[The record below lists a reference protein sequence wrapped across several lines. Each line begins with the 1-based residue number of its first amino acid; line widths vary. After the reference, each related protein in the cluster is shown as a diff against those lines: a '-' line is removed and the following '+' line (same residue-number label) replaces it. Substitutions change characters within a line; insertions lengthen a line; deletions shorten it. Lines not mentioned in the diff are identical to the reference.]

1 MTFSQWISSFM
12 PTSRLYQQFQRLAQ
26 QLGCDE
32 REISLA
38 EVADLLCCTPRNARL
53 LLRRMEG
60 QGWLCWTA
68 EAGRGRRSRLTLLD
82 NQESLTRRRLRDLL
96 SQGQLAQA
104 VRLAEDRLDL
114 LTPLLIE
121 QLGQA
126 TREGR
131 QILRVP
137 YYRPLPGLLPTAPL
151 RRSEVHLSRQI
162 FNGLT
167 RRNEENGEIEGDLAH
182 YWECLAPCHWRFY
195 LRPVVRFHHGRELVV
210 EDVMESLQALR
221 DRPLFAHLARLESR
235 WPRTLDIHLDS
246 PDPLLP
252 HLLAEPV
259 AAILPR
265 ELKGEANFALQPVGT
280 GPYRVSAND
289 PLHLCLE
296 AFDDYFGLRA
306 LLDEIDIWMLPEL
319 AERLESHVRLGS
331 DTPELGSMR
340 GESELESGCYFLLQD
355 DRSAP
360 LQDPA
365 LRQWLTRLLN
375 PIALMA
381 RVAPE
386 LQRGWTSA
394 LGLLPHWRESLP
406 LPEPGPVSLPARL
419 VLACFNQHLEFNEC
433 ASAMSSLLAEQGI
446 QLEVRTLDYGRWV
459 SGEDEDVDLWFGTLN
474 LEHEHAFAP
483 YAWLQGTPLLRRV
496 WGGQQALWQGLTQW
510 RAHGEEPG
518 PRALL
523 AEVQRQ
529 SWFVPLFHH
538 WLELESRVGVH
549 GVRMTALG
557 WFDFRSAW
565 LKPEQVAQE
574 PETGGGSHPQAGT
587 LESDGLAR

>member
-1 MTFSQWISSFM
+1 M
-12 PTSRLYQQFQRLAQ
+12 PTGRLYQQFQRLAQ

-53 LLRRMEG
+53 LLRRMQD
-60 QGWLCWTA
+60 QGWLNWTA

-82 NQESLTRRRLRDLL
+82 SQESLTRRRLRDLL
-96 SQGQLAQA
+96 SEGQLAQA

-114 LTPLLIE
+114 LTPLLLE

-137 YYRPLPGLLPTAPL
+137 YYRPLPQLLPTGPM

-182 YWECLAPCHWRFY
+182 HWEQVGPCHWRFY
-195 LRPVVRFHHGRELVV
+195 LRPAVRFHHGRELVV
-210 EDVMESLQALR
+210 EDVMESLLALR
-221 DRPLFAHLARLESR
+221 DRPLFAHLARLESP
-235 WPRTLDIHLDS
+235 WPRTLDLYLDS

-252 HLLAEPV
+252 DLLAEPM

-265 ELKGEANFALQPVGT
+265 ELKGEAGFALQPVGT
-280 GPYRVSAND
+280 GPYRVIAND
-289 PLHLCLE
+289 PLQLRLA

-319 AERLESHVRLGS
+319 AERLESHLQLGRDS
-331 DTPELGSMR
+331 PELGTMR

-355 DRSAP
+355 ERSRA

-365 LRQWLTRLLN
+365 LRYWIIQLLS
-375 PIALMA
+375 PVALMA

-394 LGLLPHWRESLP
+394 LGMLPHWREALPPPQPRPQSLP
-406 LPEPGPVSLPARL
+406 QRL
-419 VLACFNQHLEFNEC
+419 VLACFNQHIEFNEC
-433 ASAMSSLLAEQGI
+433 AGAMADLLGSQGI
-446 QLEVRTLDYGRWV
+446 ELEVRTLDYGRWV
-459 SGEDEDVDLWFGTLN
+459 SGEDEDVDLWLGTLN
-474 LEHEHAFAP
+474 LEHEGPFAP
-483 YAWLQGTPLLRRV
+483 YGWLQGTPLLRRV
-496 WGGQQALWQGLTQW
+496 WGSQLPLWQGLTQW
-510 RAHGEEPG
+510 RASGAEPG
-518 PRALL
+518 PRALM
-523 AEVQRQ
+523 ARVQQ
-529 SWFVPLFHH
+529 QGWFVPLFHH
-538 WLELESRVGVH
+538 WLELESRTGVH

-565 LKPEQVAQE
+565 LRPELVGQAQGD
-574 PETGGGSHPQAGT
+574 GGE
-587 LESDGLAR
+587 LES

>member
-1 MTFSQWISSFM
+1 MAYSNRISSFM
-12 PTSRLYQQFQRLAQ
+12 PTGRLYQQFQRLAQ
-26 QLGCDE
+26 LLGSDE

-53 LLRRMEG
+53 LLRRMQD
-60 QGWLCWTA
+60 QGWLSWSA

-82 NQESLTRRRLRDLL
+82 SQESLTRRRLRELL

-137 YYRPLPGLLPTAPL
+137 YYRPLPQLLPTGPM
-151 RRSEVHLSRQI
+151 RRSEIHLSRQI

-182 YWECLAPCHWRFY
+182 HWECLGPCHWRFY
-195 LRPVVRFHHGRELVV
+195 LRPAVRFHHGRELVV
-210 EDVMESLQALR
+210 EDVMESLLALR
-221 DRPLFAHLARLESR
+221 DRPLFSHLTRLESP
-235 WPRTLDIHLDS
+235 WPRTLDLYLDS
-246 PDPLLP
+246 PDPWLP

-259 AAILPR
+259 ATILPR
-265 ELKGEANFALQPVGT
+265 ELKGEAGFALQPVGT
-280 GPYRVSAND
+280 GPYRVAVND
-289 PLHLCLE
+289 PLHLCLA

-319 AERLESHVRLGS
+319 AERLETHLQLGRDS
-331 DTPELGSMR
+331 PELGTMR

-355 DRSAP
+355 DRSGS

-365 LRQWLTRLLN
+365 LRQWLGQLLN
-375 PIALMA
+375 PVALMG

-394 LGLLPHWRESLP
+394 LGLLPHWREA
-406 LPEPGPVSLPARL
+406 LPALLPTPAQLPGRL

-433 ASAMSSLLAEQGI
+433 ANAMSSLLAEQGI
-446 QLEVRTLDYGRWV
+446 RLEVRTLDYGRWV
-459 SGEDEDVDLWFGTLN
+459 SGEDEDVDLWLGTLN
-474 LEHEHAFAP
+474 LEHAGPFAP
-483 YAWLQGTPLLRRV
+483 YAWLQGTPLLRKV
-496 WGGQQALWQGLTQW
+496 WSCQHELWQGLMQR
-510 RAHGEEPG
+510 RASGEEPG

-523 AEVQRQ
+523 ATVQQQ

-565 LKPEQVAQE
+565 LRPEPTHQPAE
-574 PETGGGSHPQAGT
+574 AP
-587 LESDGLAR
+587 

>member
-1 MTFSQWISSFM
+1 M
-12 PTSRLYQQFQRLAQ
+12 PSTRLYQQFQRLAQ
-26 QLGCDE
+26 QLGSDE

-38 EVADLLCCTPRNARL
+38 EVAELLCCTPRNARL
-53 LLRRMEG
+53 LLRRMQE
-60 QGWLCWTA
+60 QGWLSWSA

-82 NQESLTRRRLRDLL
+82 NQEGLIRRRLRELL
-96 SQGQLAQA
+96 QQGLLAQA
-104 VRLAEDRLDL
+104 VRVAEERLDL
-114 LTPLLIE
+114 LSPLLIE

-126 TREGR
+126 TRAGR

-137 YYRPLPGLLPTAPL
+137 YYRPLPHLLPTAPL

-182 YWECLAPCHWRFY
+182 HWECLSPCHWRFY
-195 LRPVVRFHHGRELVV
+195 LRPAVRFHHGRELGM
-210 EDVMESLQALR
+210 EDVIDSLQALR
-221 DRPLFAHLARLESR
+221 DRPLFAHLVRLESP
-235 WPRTLDIHLDS
+235 WPRTLDLHLDS
-246 PDPLLP
+246 PDPWLP

-259 AAILPR
+259 AAVLPR
-265 ELKGEANFALQPVGT
+265 ELKGEPGFPLQPVGT
-280 GPYRVSAND
+280 GPYRVTEND
-289 PLHLCLE
+289 PLHLCLS

-319 AERLESHVRLGS
+319 AERLESHLQLGS
-331 DTPELGSMR
+331 DSPELGTMW

-365 LRQWLTRLLN
+365 LRQWLAKRLN

-394 LGLLPHWRESLP
+394 LGLLPHWREAQADP
-406 LPEPGPVSLPARL
+406 GPEPAELPTQL
-419 VLACFNQHLEFNEC
+419 VLACFSQHLEFNEC
-433 ASAMSSLLAEQGI
+433 GRAMASLLAEQGI
-446 QLEVRTLDYGRWV
+446 ALEVRTLDYDRWV
-459 SGEDEDVDLWFGTLN
+459 SGVDEDVDLWLGTLN
-474 LEHEHAFAP
+474 LEHEQAFAP

-496 WGGQQALWQGLTQW
+496 WAGQQGLWQGLTQW
-510 RAHGEEPG
+510 RACGVEPG

-529 SWFVPLFHH
+529 GRFVPLFHH

-565 LKPEQVAQE
+565 LKPEQS
-574 PETGGGSHPQAGT
+574 TKG
-587 LESDGLAR
+587 

>member
-1 MTFSQWISSFM
+1 M
-12 PTSRLYQQFQRLAQ
+12 PTGRLYQQFQRLAQ

-38 EVADLLCCTPRNARL
+38 EVAELLCCTPRNARL
-53 LLRRMEG
+53 LLRRMQD
-60 QGWLCWTA
+60 QGWLNWTA

-82 NQESLTRRRLRDLL
+82 SQESLTRRRLRDLL
-96 SQGQLAQA
+96 SEGQLAQA

-114 LTPLLIE
+114 LTPLLLE

-137 YYRPLPGLLPTAPL
+137 YYRPLPQLLPTGPM

-182 YWECLAPCHWRFY
+182 HWEQVGPCHWRFY
-195 LRPVVRFHHGRELVV
+195 LRPAVRFHHGRELVV
-210 EDVMESLQALR
+210 EDVMESLLALR
-221 DRPLFAHLARLESR
+221 DRPLFAHLARLDSP
-235 WPRTLDIHLDS
+235 WPRTLDLYLDS

-252 HLLAEPV
+252 DLLAEPV

-265 ELKGEANFALQPVGT
+265 ELKGEAGFALQPVGS
-280 GPYRVSAND
+280 GPYRVIAND
-289 PLHLCLE
+289 QLQLRLA

-319 AERLESHVRLGS
+319 AERLESHLQLGRDS
-331 DTPELGSMR
+331 PELGTMR

-355 DRSAP
+355 ERSRT

-365 LRQWLTRLLN
+365 LRYWIIQLLS
-375 PIALMA
+375 PVALMA

-394 LGLLPHWRESLP
+394 LGMLPHWREALPPTQPRPQSLP
-406 LPEPGPVSLPARL
+406 QRL
-419 VLACFNQHLEFNEC
+419 VLACFNQHIEFNEC
-433 ASAMSSLLAEQGI
+433 AGAMADLLGSQGI
-446 QLEVRTLDYGRWV
+446 ELEVRTLDYGRWV
-459 SGEDEDVDLWFGTLN
+459 SGEDEDVDLWLGTLN
-474 LEHEHAFAP
+474 LEHEGPFAP
-483 YAWLQGTPLLRRV
+483 YGWLQGTPLLRRV
-496 WGGQQALWQGLTQW
+496 WASQLPLWQGLTQW
-510 RAHGEEPG
+510 RASGAEPG
-518 PRALL
+518 PRALM
-523 AEVQRQ
+523 ARVQQ
-529 SWFVPLFHH
+529 QGWFVPLFHH
-538 WLELESRVGVH
+538 WLELESRTGVH

-565 LKPEQVAQE
+565 LRPELVGQAQGD
-574 PETGGGSHPQAGT
+574 GGE
-587 LESDGLAR
+587 LES

>member
-1 MTFSQWISSFM
+1 M
-12 PTSRLYQQFQRLAQ
+12 PSSRLYQQFQRLAQ

-32 REISLA
+32 REASLA

-53 LLRRMEG
+53 LLRRMQD
-60 QGWLCWTA
+60 QGWLSWSA
-68 EAGRGRRSRLTLLD
+68 EAGRGRRSRLILLD

-104 VRLAEDRLDL
+104 VRLAEGRLDL

-137 YYRPLPGLLPTAPL
+137 YYRPLPRLLPTDPL
-151 RRSEVHLSRQI
+151 RRSEIHLSRQI

-182 YWECLAPCHWRFY
+182 HWECLDPCHWRFY
-195 LRPVVRFHHGRELVV
+195 LRPAVRFHHGRELAV
-210 EDVMESLQALR
+210 EDVMESLLALR

-235 WPRTLDIHLDS
+235 WPRTLDLHLDS
-246 PDPLLP
+246 PDPLLL

-265 ELKGEANFALQPVGT
+265 ELKEEAGFALQPVGT
-280 GPYRVSAND
+280 GPYRVTAND
-289 PLHLCLE
+289 PLQLCLA

-319 AERLESHVRLGS
+319 AERLESHLQLGRDS
-331 DTPELGSMR
+331 PELGTMR

-355 DRSAP
+355 DRSP
-360 LQDPA
+360 LLQDPA

-375 PIALMA
+375 PIALMG

-394 LGLLPHWRESLP
+394 LGLLPHWREA
-406 LPEPGPVSLPARL
+406 LPAEEPKPALLPTRL

-433 ASAMSSLLAEQGI
+433 ANAMASLLAKQGI
-446 QLEVRTLDYGRWV
+446 RLEVRTLDYGRWV
-459 SGEDEDVDLWFGTLN
+459 SGADEDVDLWLGTLN

-510 RAHGEEPG
+510 RASGAEPG

-529 SWFVPLFHH
+529 GWFVPLFHH

-565 LKPEQVAQE
+565 LKPEQGMAA
-574 PETGGGSHPQAGT
+574 PETGGGSHPDAGA
-587 LESDGLAR
+587 LES

>member
-1 MTFSQWISSFM
+1 M
-12 PTSRLYQQFQRLAQ
+12 PTGRLYQQFQRLAQ

-38 EVADLLCCTPRNARL
+38 EVAELLCCTPRNARL
-53 LLRRMEG
+53 LLRRMQD
-60 QGWLCWTA
+60 QGWLNWTA

-82 NQESLTRRRLRDLL
+82 SQESLTRRRLRDLL
-96 SQGQLAQA
+96 SEGQLAQA

-114 LTPLLIE
+114 LTPLLLE

-137 YYRPLPGLLPTAPL
+137 YYRPLPQLLPTGPM

-182 YWECLAPCHWRFY
+182 HWEQVGPCHWRFY
-195 LRPVVRFHHGRELVV
+195 LRPAVRFHHGRELVV
-210 EDVMESLQALR
+210 EDVMASLQALR
-221 DRPLFAHLARLESR
+221 DRPLFAHLARLGSP
-235 WPRTLDIHLDS
+235 WPRTLDLYLDS

-252 HLLAEPV
+252 DLLAEPV

-265 ELKGEANFALQPVGT
+265 ELKGEAGFALQPVGT
-280 GPYRVSAND
+280 GPYRVIAND
-289 PLHLCLE
+289 PLQLRLA

-306 LLDEIDIWMLPEL
+306 LLDEIDIWMLPAL
-319 AERLESHVRLGS
+319 AERLESHLQLGRDS
-331 DTPELGSMR
+331 PELGTMR

-355 DRSAP
+355 ERSRA

-365 LRQWLTRLLN
+365 LRYWIIQLLS
-375 PIALMA
+375 PVALMA

-394 LGLLPHWRESLP
+394 LGMLPHWREALPPPQPRPQSLP
-406 LPEPGPVSLPARL
+406 QRL
-419 VLACFNQHLEFNEC
+419 VLACFNQHIEFNEC
-433 ASAMSSLLAEQGI
+433 AGAMADLLGAQGI
-446 QLEVRTLDYGRWV
+446 ELEVRTLDYGRWV
-459 SGEDEDVDLWFGTLN
+459 SGEDEDVDLWLGTLN
-474 LEHEHAFAP
+474 LEHEGPFAP
-483 YAWLQGTPLLRRV
+483 YGWLQGTPLLRRV
-496 WGGQQALWQGLTQW
+496 WASQLPLWQGLTQW
-510 RAHGEEPG
+510 RASGAEPG
-518 PRALL
+518 PRALM
-523 AEVQRQ
+523 ARVQQ
-529 SWFVPLFHH
+529 QGWFVPLFHH
-538 WLELESRVGVH
+538 WLELESRTGVH

-565 LKPEQVAQE
+565 LRPELVGQAQGD
-574 PETGGGSHPQAGT
+574 GGE
-587 LESDGLAR
+587 LES

>member
-1 MTFSQWISSFM
+1 M
-12 PTSRLYQQFQRLAQ
+12 PTGRLYQQFQRLAQ

-53 LLRRMEG
+53 LLRRMQD
-60 QGWLCWTA
+60 QGWLNWTA

-82 NQESLTRRRLRDLL
+82 SQESLTRRRLRDLL
-96 SQGQLAQA
+96 SEGQLAQA

-114 LTPLLIE
+114 LTPLLLE

-137 YYRPLPGLLPTAPL
+137 YYRPLPQLLPTGPM

-167 RRNEENGEIEGDLAH
+167 RRNEENGEIEDDLAH
-182 YWECLAPCHWRFY
+182 HWEQVGPCHWRFY
-195 LRPVVRFHHGRELVV
+195 LRPAVRFHHGRELVV
-210 EDVMESLQALR
+210 EDVMESLLALR
-221 DRPLFAHLARLESR
+221 DRPLFAHLARLESP
-235 WPRTLDIHLDS
+235 WPRTLDLYLDS

-252 HLLAEPV
+252 DLLAEPV

-265 ELKGEANFALQPVGT
+265 ELKGEAGFALQPVGT
-280 GPYRVSAND
+280 GPYRVIAND
-289 PLHLCLE
+289 PLQLRLA

-319 AERLESHVRLGS
+319 AERLESHLQLGRDS
-331 DTPELGSMR
+331 PELGTMR

-355 DRSAP
+355 ERSRA

-365 LRQWLTRLLN
+365 LRYWIIQLLS
-375 PIALMA
+375 PVALMA

-394 LGLLPHWRESLP
+394 LGMLPHWREALPPPQPRPQSLP
-406 LPEPGPVSLPARL
+406 QRL
-419 VLACFNQHLEFNEC
+419 VLACFNQHIEFNKC
-433 ASAMSSLLAEQGI
+433 AGAMADLLGSQGI
-446 QLEVRTLDYGRWV
+446 ELEVRTLDYGRWV
-459 SGEDEDVDLWFGTLN
+459 SGEDEDVDLWLGTLN
-474 LEHEHAFAP
+474 LEHEGPFAP
-483 YAWLQGTPLLRRV
+483 YGWLQGTPLLRRV
-496 WGGQQALWQGLTQW
+496 WASQLPLWQGLTQW
-510 RAHGEEPG
+510 RASGAEPG
-518 PRALL
+518 PRALM
-523 AEVQRQ
+523 ARVQQ
-529 SWFVPLFHH
+529 QGWFVPLFHH
-538 WLELESRVGVH
+538 WLELESRTGVH

-565 LKPEQVAQE
+565 LRPELVGQAQGD
-574 PETGGGSHPQAGT
+574 GGE
-587 LESDGLAR
+587 LES

>member
-1 MTFSQWISSFM
+1 M
-12 PTSRLYQQFQRLAQ
+12 PTGRLYQQFQRLVQ

-53 LLRRMEG
+53 LLRRMQD
-60 QGWLCWTA
+60 QGWLNWTA

-82 NQESLTRRRLRDLL
+82 SQESLTRRRLRDLL
-96 SQGQLAQA
+96 SEGQLAQA

-114 LTPLLIE
+114 LTPLLLE

-137 YYRPLPGLLPTAPL
+137 YYRPLPQLLPTGPM

-162 FNGLT
+162 FNGLS

-182 YWECLAPCHWRFY
+182 HWEQVGPCHWRFY
-195 LRPVVRFHHGRELVV
+195 LRPAVRFHHGRELVV
-210 EDVMESLQALR
+210 EDVMESLLALR
-221 DRPLFAHLARLESR
+221 DRPLFAHLARLESP
-235 WPRTLDIHLDS
+235 WPRTLDLYLDS

-252 HLLAEPV
+252 DLLAEPV

-265 ELKGEANFALQPVGT
+265 ELKGEAGFALQPVGT
-280 GPYRVSAND
+280 GPYRVIAND
-289 PLHLCLE
+289 PLQLRLA

-319 AERLESHVRLGS
+319 AERLESHLQLGRDS
-331 DTPELGSMR
+331 PELGTMR

-355 DRSAP
+355 ERSRA

-365 LRQWLTRLLN
+365 LRYWIIQLLS
-375 PIALMA
+375 PVALMA

-394 LGLLPHWRESLP
+394 LGMLPHWREALPPPQPRPQSLP
-406 LPEPGPVSLPARL
+406 QRL
-419 VLACFNQHLEFNEC
+419 VLACFNQHIEFNEC
-433 ASAMSSLLAEQGI
+433 AGAMADLLGSQGI
-446 QLEVRTLDYGRWV
+446 ELEVRTLDYGRWV
-459 SGEDEDVDLWFGTLN
+459 SGEDEDVDLWLGTLN
-474 LEHEHAFAP
+474 LEHEGPFAP
-483 YAWLQGTPLLRRV
+483 YGWLQGTPLLRRV
-496 WGGQQALWQGLTQW
+496 WGSQLPLWQGLTQW
-510 RAHGEEPG
+510 RASGADPG
-518 PRALL
+518 PRALM
-523 AEVQRQ
+523 ARVQQ
-529 SWFVPLFHH
+529 QGWFVPLFHH
-538 WLELESRVGVH
+538 WLELESRTGVH

-565 LKPEQVAQE
+565 LRPELVGQAQGD
-574 PETGGGSHPQAGT
+574 GGE
-587 LESDGLAR
+587 LES

>member
-1 MTFSQWISSFM
+1 M
-12 PTSRLYQQFQRLAQ
+12 PSSRLYQQFQRLAQ

-32 REISLA
+32 REASLA

-53 LLRRMEG
+53 LLRRMQD
-60 QGWLCWTA
+60 QGWLSWSA
-68 EAGRGRRSRLTLLD
+68 EVGRGRRSRLILLD

-104 VRLAEDRLDL
+104 VRLAEGRLDL

-137 YYRPLPGLLPTAPL
+137 YYRPLPRLLPTDPL
-151 RRSEVHLSRQI
+151 RRSEIHLSRQI

-182 YWECLAPCHWRFY
+182 HWVCLGPCHWRFY
-195 LRPVVRFHHGRELVV
+195 LRPAVRFHHGRELAV
-210 EDVMESLQALR
+210 EDVMESLLALR

-235 WPRTLDIHLDS
+235 WPRTLDLHLDS
-246 PDPLLP
+246 PDPLLL

-265 ELKGEANFALQPVGT
+265 ELKEEAGFALQPVGT
-280 GPYRVSAND
+280 GPYRVTAND
-289 PLHLCLE
+289 PLQLCLE

-319 AERLESHVRLGS
+319 AERLESHLQLGRDS
-331 DTPELGSMR
+331 PELGTMR

-355 DRSAP
+355 DRSP
-360 LQDPA
+360 LLQDPA

-375 PIALMA
+375 PIALMG

-394 LGLLPHWRESLP
+394 LGLLPHWREA
-406 LPEPGPVSLPARL
+406 LPAEEPKPALLPTRL

-433 ASAMSSLLAEQGI
+433 ANAMASLLAEQGI
-446 QLEVRTLDYGRWV
+446 RLEVRTLDYGRWV
-459 SGEDEDVDLWFGTLN
+459 SGEDEDVDLWLGTLN

-510 RAHGEEPG
+510 RASGAEPG

-529 SWFVPLFHH
+529 GWFVPLFHH

-565 LKPEQVAQE
+565 LKPEQGMAA
-574 PETGGGSHPQAGT
+574 PESGGGSHPDAGT
-587 LESDGLAR
+587 LES

>member
-1 MTFSQWISSFM
+1 M
-12 PTSRLYQQFQRLAQ
+12 PSSRLYQQFQRLAQ

-32 REISLA
+32 REASLA

-53 LLRRMEG
+53 LLRRMQD
-60 QGWLCWTA
+60 QGWLSWSA
-68 EAGRGRRSRLTLLD
+68 EAGRGRRSRLILLD

-104 VRLAEDRLDL
+104 VRLAEGRLDL

-137 YYRPLPGLLPTAPL
+137 YYRPLPRLLPTDPL
-151 RRSEVHLSRQI
+151 RRSEIHLSRQI

-182 YWECLAPCHWRFY
+182 HWECLDPCHWRFY
-195 LRPVVRFHHGRELVV
+195 LRPAVRFHHGRELAV
-210 EDVMESLQALR
+210 EDVMESLLALR

-235 WPRTLDIHLDS
+235 WSRTLDLHLDS
-246 PDPLLP
+246 PDPLLL

-259 AAILPR
+259 AAILPC
-265 ELKGEANFALQPVGT
+265 ELKGEAGFALQPVGT
-280 GPYRVSAND
+280 GPYRVTAND
-289 PLHLCLE
+289 PLQLCLE

-319 AERLESHVRLGS
+319 AERLESHLQLGRDS
-331 DTPELGSMR
+331 PELGTMR

-355 DRSAP
+355 DRSP
-360 LQDPA
+360 LLQDPA

-375 PIALMA
+375 PIALMG

-394 LGLLPHWRESLP
+394 LGLLPHWREA
-406 LPEPGPVSLPARL
+406 LPAEEPKPALLPTRL

-433 ASAMSSLLAEQGI
+433 ANAMASLLAEQGI
-446 QLEVRTLDYGRWV
+446 LLEVRTLDYGRWV
-459 SGEDEDVDLWFGTLN
+459 SGADEDVDLWLGTLN

-510 RAHGEEPG
+510 RASGAEPG

-523 AEVQRQ
+523 AQVQRQ
-529 SWFVPLFHH
+529 GWFVPLFHH

-565 LKPEQVAQE
+565 LKPEQGMAA
-574 PETGGGSHPQAGT
+574 PESGGGSHPDAGT
-587 LESDGLAR
+587 LES

>member
-1 MTFSQWISSFM
+1 M
-12 PTSRLYQQFQRLAQ
+12 PTGRLYQQFQRLAQ

-38 EVADLLCCTPRNARL
+38 EVAELLCCTPRNARL
-53 LLRRMEG
+53 LLRRMQD
-60 QGWLCWTA
+60 QGWLNWTA

-82 NQESLTRRRLRDLL
+82 SQESLTRRRLRDLL
-96 SQGQLAQA
+96 SEGQLAQA

-114 LTPLLIE
+114 LTPLLLE

-137 YYRPLPGLLPTAPL
+137 YYRPLPQLLPTGPM

-182 YWECLAPCHWRFY
+182 HWEQVGPCHWRFY
-195 LRPVVRFHHGRELVV
+195 LRPAVRFHHGRELVV
-210 EDVMESLQALR
+210 EDVMESLLALR
-221 DRPLFAHLARLESR
+221 DRPLFAHLARLESP
-235 WPRTLDIHLDS
+235 WPRTLDLYLDS

-252 HLLAEPV
+252 DLLAEPV

-265 ELKGEANFALQPVGT
+265 ELKGEAGFALQPVGT
-280 GPYRVSAND
+280 GPYRVIAND
-289 PLHLCLE
+289 PLQLRLA

-319 AERLESHVRLGS
+319 AERLESHLQLGRDS
-331 DTPELGSMR
+331 PELGTMR

-355 DRSAP
+355 ERSRA

-365 LRQWLTRLLN
+365 LRYWIIQLLS
-375 PIALMA
+375 PVALMA

-394 LGLLPHWRESLP
+394 LGMLPHWREALPPPQPRPQSLP
-406 LPEPGPVSLPARL
+406 QRL
-419 VLACFNQHLEFNEC
+419 VLACFNQHIEFNEC
-433 ASAMSSLLAEQGI
+433 AGAMADLLGSQGI
-446 QLEVRTLDYGRWV
+446 ELEVRTLDYGRWV
-459 SGEDEDVDLWFGTLN
+459 SGEDEDVDLWLGTLN
-474 LEHEHAFAP
+474 LEHEGPFAP
-483 YAWLQGTPLLRRV
+483 YGWLQGTPLLRRV
-496 WGGQQALWQGLTQW
+496 WGSQLPLWQGLTQW
-510 RAHGEEPG
+510 RASGADPG
-518 PRALL
+518 PRALM
-523 AEVQRQ
+523 ARVQQ
-529 SWFVPLFHH
+529 QGWFVPLFHH
-538 WLELESRVGVH
+538 WLELESRTGVH

-565 LKPEQVAQE
+565 LRPELVGQAQGD
-574 PETGGGSHPQAGT
+574 GGE
-587 LESDGLAR
+587 LES

>member
-1 MTFSQWISSFM
+1 M
-12 PTSRLYQQFQRLAQ
+12 PSSRLYQQFQRLAQ
-26 QLGCDE
+26 QLGGDE
-32 REISLA
+32 RETSLA
-38 EVADLLCCTPRNARL
+38 EVAELLCCTPRNARL
-53 LLRRMEG
+53 LLRRMQE
-60 QGWLCWTA
+60 QGWLDWSA
-68 EAGRGRRSRLTLLD
+68 EAGRGRRSCLTLLD
-82 NQESLTRRRLRDLL
+82 NQESLTRRRLRELL

-137 YYRPLPGLLPTAPL
+137 YYRPLPRLLPTDPL

-182 YWECLAPCHWRFY
+182 HWECLGPCHWRFY
-195 LRPVVRFHHGRELVV
+195 LRPAVRFHHGRVLAV
-210 EDVMESLQALR
+210 EDVMESLLALR
-221 DRPLFAHLARLESR
+221 DRPLFAHLARLESP
-235 WPRTLDIHLDS
+235 WPRTLDLHLDS

-265 ELKGEANFALQPVGT
+265 ELKGEPGFALQPVGT
-280 GPYRVSAND
+280 GPYRVTAND

-319 AERLESHVRLGS
+319 ADRLESHLRLGS
-331 DTPELGSMR
+331 DSPELGTMR

-355 DRSAP
+355 DRSP
-360 LQDPA
+360 LLQDPA
-365 LRQWLTRLLN
+365 LRQWLSRLLN

-394 LGLLPHWRESLP
+394 LGLLPHWRETQP
-406 LPEPGPVSLPARL
+406 APEPTPTRLPERL
-419 VLACFNQHLEFNEC
+419 VLACFNQHLEFEEC
-433 ASAMSSLLAEQGI
+433 AGAMAGLLAEQGI
-446 QLEVRTLDYGRWV
+446 ALEVRTLDYGCWV
-459 SGEDEDVDLWFGTLN
+459 SGADEDVDLWLGTLN

-496 WGGQQALWQGLTQW
+496 WGGRQALWQGLTQW
-510 RAHGEEPG
+510 RASGVEPG

-529 SWFVPLFHH
+529 GWFVPLFHH

-565 LKPEQVAQE
+565 LRPEQGMAA
-574 PETGGGSHPQAGT
+574 PETGEGSQPKRGM
-587 LESDGLAR
+587 LES

>member
-1 MTFSQWISSFM
+1 M
-12 PTSRLYQQFQRLAQ
+12 PTGRLYQQFQRLAQ

-38 EVADLLCCTPRNARL
+38 EVAELLCCTPRNARL
-53 LLRRMEG
+53 LLRRMHD
-60 QGWLCWTA
+60 QGWLNWTA

-82 NQESLTRRRLRDLL
+82 SQESLTRRRLRDLL
-96 SQGQLAQA
+96 SEGQLAQA

-114 LTPLLIE
+114 LTPLLLE

-137 YYRPLPGLLPTAPL
+137 YYRPLPQLLPTGPM

-167 RRNEENGEIEGDLAH
+167 RRNEENGEIECDLAH
-182 YWECLAPCHWRFY
+182 HWEQVGPCHWRFY
-195 LRPVVRFHHGRELVV
+195 LRPAVRFHHGRELVV
-210 EDVMESLQALR
+210 EDVMESLLALR
-221 DRPLFAHLARLESR
+221 DRPLFAHLARLESP
-235 WPRTLDIHLDS
+235 WPRTLDLYLDS

-252 HLLAEPV
+252 DLLAEPV

-265 ELKGEANFALQPVGT
+265 ELKGEAGFALQPVGT
-280 GPYRVSAND
+280 GPYRVIAND
-289 PLHLCLE
+289 PLQLRLA

-319 AERLESHVRLGS
+319 AERLESHLQLGRDS
-331 DTPELGSMR
+331 PELGTMR

-355 DRSAP
+355 ERSRA
-360 LQDPA
+360 LQAPA
-365 LRQWLTRLLN
+365 LRYWIIQLLS
-375 PIALMA
+375 PVALMA

-394 LGLLPHWRESLP
+394 LGMLPHWRETLPPPQPRPQSLP
-406 LPEPGPVSLPARL
+406 QRL
-419 VLACFNQHLEFNEC
+419 VLACFNQHIEFNEC
-433 ASAMSSLLAEQGI
+433 AGAMADLLGSQGI
-446 QLEVRTLDYGRWV
+446 ELEVRTLDYGRWV
-459 SGEDEDVDLWFGTLN
+459 SGEDEDVDLWLGTLN
-474 LEHEHAFAP
+474 LEHEGPFAP
-483 YAWLQGTPLLRRV
+483 YGWLQGTPLLRRV
-496 WGGQQALWQGLTQW
+496 WASQLPLWQGLTQW
-510 RAHGEEPG
+510 RASGAEPG
-518 PRALL
+518 PRALM
-523 AEVQRQ
+523 AQVQQ
-529 SWFVPLFHH
+529 QGWFVPLFHH
-538 WLELESRVGVH
+538 WLELESRTGVH

-565 LKPEQVAQE
+565 LRPELVGQAQGD
-574 PETGGGSHPQAGT
+574 GGE
-587 LESDGLAR
+587 LES

>member
-1 MTFSQWISSFM
+1 M
-12 PTSRLYQQFQRLAQ
+12 PTGRLYQQFQRLAQ

-53 LLRRMEG
+53 LLRRMQD
-60 QGWLCWTA
+60 QGWLNWTA

-82 NQESLTRRRLRDLL
+82 SQESLTRRRLRDLL
-96 SQGQLAQA
+96 SEGQLAQA

-114 LTPLLIE
+114 LTPLLLE

-137 YYRPLPGLLPTAPL
+137 YYRPLPQLLPTGPM

-182 YWECLAPCHWRFY
+182 HWEQVGPCHWRFY

-210 EDVMESLQALR
+210 EDVMESLLALR
-221 DRPLFAHLARLESR
+221 DRPLFAHLARLESP
-235 WPRTLDIHLDS
+235 WPRTLDLYLDS

-252 HLLAEPV
+252 DLLAEPV

-265 ELKGEANFALQPVGT
+265 ELKGEAGFALQPVGT
-280 GPYRVSAND
+280 GPYRVIAND
-289 PLHLCLE
+289 PLQLCLA

-319 AERLESHVRLGS
+319 AERLESHLQLGRDS
-331 DTPELGSMR
+331 PELGTMR

-355 DRSAP
+355 ERSRA

-365 LRQWLTRLLN
+365 LRYWIIQLLS
-375 PIALMA
+375 PVALMA

-394 LGLLPHWRESLP
+394 LGMLPHWREALPPPQPRPQSLP
-406 LPEPGPVSLPARL
+406 QRL
-419 VLACFNQHLEFNEC
+419 VLACFNQHIEFNEC
-433 ASAMSSLLAEQGI
+433 AGAMADLLGSQGI
-446 QLEVRTLDYGRWV
+446 ELEVRTLDYGRWV
-459 SGEDEDVDLWFGTLN
+459 SGEDEDVDLWLGTLN
-474 LEHEHAFAP
+474 LEHEGPFAP
-483 YAWLQGTPLLRRV
+483 YGWLQGTPLLRRV
-496 WGGQQALWQGLTQW
+496 WGSQLPLWQGLTQW
-510 RAHGEEPG
+510 RASGAEPG
-518 PRALL
+518 PRALM
-523 AEVQRQ
+523 ARVQQ
-529 SWFVPLFHH
+529 QGWFVPLFHH
-538 WLELESRVGVH
+538 WLELESRTGVH

-565 LKPEQVAQE
+565 LRPELVGQAQGD
-574 PETGGGSHPQAGT
+574 GGE
-587 LESDGLAR
+587 LES

>member
-1 MTFSQWISSFM
+1 M
-12 PTSRLYQQFQRLAQ
+12 PTGRLYQQFQRLAQ

-38 EVADLLCCTPRNARL
+38 EVAELLCCTPRNARL
-53 LLRRMEG
+53 LLRRMQD
-60 QGWLCWTA
+60 QGWLNWTA

-82 NQESLTRRRLRDLL
+82 SQESLTRRRLRDLL
-96 SQGQLAQA
+96 SEGQLAQA

-114 LTPLLIE
+114 LTPLLLE

-137 YYRPLPGLLPTAPL
+137 YYRPLPQLLPTGPM

-182 YWECLAPCHWRFY
+182 HWEQVGPCHWRFY
-195 LRPVVRFHHGRELVV
+195 LRPAVRFHHGRELVV
-210 EDVMESLQALR
+210 EDVMESLLALR
-221 DRPLFAHLARLESR
+221 DRPLFAHLARLDSP
-235 WPRTLDIHLDS
+235 WPRTLDLYLDS

-252 HLLAEPV
+252 DLLAEPV

-265 ELKGEANFALQPVGT
+265 ELKGEAGFALQPVGT
-280 GPYRVSAND
+280 GPYRVIAND
-289 PLHLCLE
+289 PLQLRLA

-319 AERLESHVRLGS
+319 AERLESHLQLGRDS
-331 DTPELGSMR
+331 PELGTMR

-355 DRSAP
+355 ERSRA

-365 LRQWLTRLLN
+365 LRYWIIQLLS
-375 PIALMA
+375 PVALMA

-394 LGLLPHWRESLP
+394 LGMLPHWRETLPPPQPRPQSLP
-406 LPEPGPVSLPARL
+406 QRL
-419 VLACFNQHLEFNEC
+419 VLACFNQHIEFNEC
-433 ASAMSSLLAEQGI
+433 AGAMADLLRAQGI
-446 QLEVRTLDYGRWV
+446 ELEVRTLDYGRWV
-459 SGEDEDVDLWFGTLN
+459 SGEDEDVDLWLGTLN
-474 LEHEHAFAP
+474 LEHEGPFAP
-483 YAWLQGTPLLRRV
+483 YGWLQGTPLLRRV
-496 WGGQQALWQGLTQW
+496 WGSQLPLWQGLTQW
-510 RAHGEEPG
+510 RASGAEPG
-518 PRALL
+518 PRALM
-523 AEVQRQ
+523 ARVQQ
-529 SWFVPLFHH
+529 QGWFVPLFHH
-538 WLELESRVGVH
+538 WLELESRTGVH

-565 LKPEQVAQE
+565 LRPELVSQAE
-574 PETGGGSHPQAGT
+574 GDGGE
-587 LESDGLAR
+587 LES

>member
-1 MTFSQWISSFM
+1 M
-12 PTSRLYQQFQRLAQ
+12 PSSRLYQQFQRLAQ

-32 REISLA
+32 REASLA

-53 LLRRMEG
+53 LLRRMQD
-60 QGWLCWTA
+60 QGWLSWSA
-68 EAGRGRRSRLTLLD
+68 EAGRGRRSRLILLD

-104 VRLAEDRLDL
+104 VRLAEGRLDL

-137 YYRPLPGLLPTAPL
+137 YYRPLPRLLPTDPL
-151 RRSEVHLSRQI
+151 RRSEIHLSRQI

-182 YWECLAPCHWRFY
+182 HWECLGPCHWRFY
-195 LRPVVRFHHGRELVV
+195 LRPAVRFHHGRELAV
-210 EDVMESLQALR
+210 EDVMESLLALR

-235 WPRTLDIHLDS
+235 WPRTLDLHLDS
-246 PDPLLP
+246 PDPLLL

-265 ELKGEANFALQPVGT
+265 ELKGEAGFALQPVGT
-280 GPYRVSAND
+280 GPYRVTAND
-289 PLHLCLE
+289 PLQLCLE

-319 AERLESHVRLGS
+319 AERLESHLQLGRDS
-331 DTPELGSMR
+331 PELGTMR

-355 DRSAP
+355 DRSP
-360 LQDPA
+360 LLQDPA

-375 PIALMA
+375 PIALMG

-394 LGLLPHWRESLP
+394 LGLLPHWREA
-406 LPEPGPVSLPARL
+406 LPAEEPKPALLPTRL

-433 ASAMSSLLAEQGI
+433 ANAMASLLAEQGI
-446 QLEVRTLDYGRWV
+446 RLEVRTLDYGRWV
-459 SGEDEDVDLWFGTLN
+459 SGADEDVDLWLGTLN

-496 WGGQQALWQGLTQW
+496 WGDQQALWQGLTQW
-510 RAHGEEPG
+510 RASGAEPG

-529 SWFVPLFHH
+529 GWFVPLFHH

-565 LKPEQVAQE
+565 LKPEQGMVA
-574 PETGGGSHPQAGT
+574 PETGGGSHPDAGT
-587 LESDGLAR
+587 LES

>member
-1 MTFSQWISSFM
+1 M
-12 PTSRLYQQFQRLAQ
+12 PTGRLYQQFQRLAQ

-38 EVADLLCCTPRNARL
+38 EVAELLCCTPRNARL
-53 LLRRMEG
+53 LLRRMQD
-60 QGWLCWTA
+60 QGWLNWTA

-82 NQESLTRRRLRDLL
+82 SQESLTRRRLRDLL
-96 SQGQLAQA
+96 SEGQLAQA

-114 LTPLLIE
+114 LTPLLLE

-137 YYRPLPGLLPTAPL
+137 YYRPLPQLLPTGPM

-182 YWECLAPCHWRFY
+182 HWEQVGPCHWRFY
-195 LRPVVRFHHGRELVV
+195 LRPAVRFHHGRELVV
-210 EDVMESLQALR
+210 EDVMESLLALR
-221 DRPLFAHLARLESR
+221 DRPLFAHLARLESP
-235 WPRTLDIHLDS
+235 WPRTLDLYLDS

-252 HLLAEPV
+252 DLLAEPV

-265 ELKGEANFALQPVGT
+265 ELKGEAGFALQPVGT
-280 GPYRVSAND
+280 GPYRVIAND
-289 PLHLCLE
+289 PLQLRLA

-319 AERLESHVRLGS
+319 AERLESHLQLGRDS
-331 DTPELGSMR
+331 PELGTMR

-355 DRSAP
+355 ERSRA

-365 LRQWLTRLLN
+365 LRYWIIQLLS
-375 PIALMA
+375 PVALMA

-394 LGLLPHWRESLP
+394 LGMLPHWREALPPLQPRPQSLP
-406 LPEPGPVSLPARL
+406 QRL
-419 VLACFNQHLEFNEC
+419 VLACFNQHIEFNEC
-433 ASAMSSLLAEQGI
+433 AGAMADLLGAQGI
-446 QLEVRTLDYGRWV
+446 ELEVRTLDYGRWV
-459 SGEDEDVDLWFGTLN
+459 SGEDEDVDLWLGTLN
-474 LEHEHAFAP
+474 LEHEGPFAP
-483 YAWLQGTPLLRRV
+483 YGWLQGTPLLRRV
-496 WGGQQALWQGLTQW
+496 WASQQPLWQGLTQW
-510 RAHGEEPG
+510 RASGAEPG
-518 PRALL
+518 PRALM
-523 AEVQRQ
+523 AQVQQ
-529 SWFVPLFHH
+529 QGWFVPLFHH
-538 WLELESRVGVH
+538 WLELESRTGVH

-565 LKPEQVAQE
+565 LRPELVGQAQGD
-574 PETGGGSHPQAGT
+574 GGE
-587 LESDGLAR
+587 LES

>member
-1 MTFSQWISSFM
+1 M
-12 PTSRLYQQFQRLAQ
+12 PTGRLYQQFQRLAQ

-38 EVADLLCCTPRNARL
+38 EVAELLCCTPRNARL
-53 LLRRMEG
+53 LLRRMQD
-60 QGWLCWTA
+60 QGWLNWTA

-82 NQESLTRRRLRDLL
+82 SQESLTRRRLRDLL
-96 SQGQLAQA
+96 SEGQLAQA

-114 LTPLLIE
+114 LTPLLFE

-137 YYRPLPGLLPTAPL
+137 YYRPLPQLLPTGPM

-182 YWECLAPCHWRFY
+182 HWEQVGPCHWRFY
-195 LRPVVRFHHGRELVV
+195 LRPAVRFHHGRELVV
-210 EDVMESLQALR
+210 EDVMESLLALR
-221 DRPLFAHLARLESR
+221 DRPLFAHLARLDSP
-235 WPRTLDIHLDS
+235 WPRTLDLYLDS

-252 HLLAEPV
+252 DLLAEPV

-265 ELKGEANFALQPVGT
+265 ELKGETGFALQPVGT
-280 GPYRVSAND
+280 GPYRVIAND
-289 PLHLCLE
+289 PLQLRLA

-319 AERLESHVRLGS
+319 AERLESHLQLGRDS
-331 DTPELGSMR
+331 PELGTMR

-355 DRSAP
+355 ERSRA

-365 LRQWLTRLLN
+365 LRYWIIQLLS
-375 PIALMA
+375 PVALMA
-381 RVAPE
+381 RVSPE

-394 LGLLPHWRESLP
+394 LGMLPHWREALPPPQPRPQSLP
-406 LPEPGPVSLPARL
+406 QRL
-419 VLACFNQHLEFNEC
+419 VLACFNQHIEFNEC
-433 ASAMSSLLAEQGI
+433 AGAMAELLGSQGI
-446 QLEVRTLDYGRWV
+446 ELEVRTLDYGRWV
-459 SGEDEDVDLWFGTLN
+459 SGEDEDVDLWLGTLN
-474 LEHEHAFAP
+474 LEHEGPFAP
-483 YAWLQGTPLLRRV
+483 YGWLQGTPLLRRV
-496 WGGQQALWQGLTQW
+496 WGSQLPLWQGLTQW
-510 RAHGEEPG
+510 RASGAEPG
-518 PRALL
+518 PRALM
-523 AEVQRQ
+523 ARVQQ
-529 SWFVPLFHH
+529 QGWFVPLFHH
-538 WLELESRVGVH
+538 WLELESRTGVH

-565 LKPEQVAQE
+565 LRPELVGQAQGD
-574 PETGGGSHPQAGT
+574 GGE
-587 LESDGLAR
+587 LES

>member
-1 MTFSQWISSFM
+1 M
-12 PTSRLYQQFQRLAQ
+12 PSSRLYQQFQRLAQ

-32 REISLA
+32 REASLA

-53 LLRRMEG
+53 LLRRMQD
-60 QGWLCWTA
+60 QGWLSWSA
-68 EAGRGRRSRLTLLD
+68 EAGRGRRSRLILLD

-104 VRLAEDRLDL
+104 VRLAEGRLDL

-137 YYRPLPGLLPTAPL
+137 YYRPLPRLLPTDPL
-151 RRSEVHLSRQI
+151 RRSEIHLSRQI

-182 YWECLAPCHWRFY
+182 HWECLDPCHWRFY
-195 LRPVVRFHHGRELVV
+195 LRPAVRFHHGRELAV
-210 EDVMESLQALR
+210 EDVMESLLALR

-235 WPRTLDIHLDS
+235 WPRTLDLHLDS
-246 PDPLLP
+246 PDPLLL

-265 ELKGEANFALQPVGT
+265 ELKEEAGFALQPVGT
-280 GPYRVSAND
+280 GPYRVTAND
-289 PLHLCLE
+289 PLQLCLE

-319 AERLESHVRLGS
+319 AERLESHLQLGRDS
-331 DTPELGSMR
+331 PELGTMR

-355 DRSAP
+355 DRSP
-360 LQDPA
+360 LLQSPA

-375 PIALMA
+375 PIALMG

-394 LGLLPHWRESLP
+394 LGLLPHWREA
-406 LPEPGPVSLPARL
+406 LPAEEPKPALLPTRL

-433 ASAMSSLLAEQGI
+433 ANAMASLLAEQGI
-446 QLEVRTLDYGRWV
+446 RLEVRTLDYGRWV
-459 SGEDEDVDLWFGTLN
+459 SGADEDVDLWLGTLN

-510 RAHGEEPG
+510 RASGAEPG

-529 SWFVPLFHH
+529 GWFVPLFHH

-565 LKPEQVAQE
+565 LKPEQGMVA
-574 PETGGGSHPQAGT
+574 PESGGGSHPDAGT
-587 LESDGLAR
+587 LES

>member
-1 MTFSQWISSFM
+1 M
-12 PTSRLYQQFQRLAQ
+12 PSSRLYQQFQRLAQ
-26 QLGCDE
+26 QLDCDE

-53 LLRRMEG
+53 LLRRMQD
-60 QGWLCWTA
+60 QGWLSWSA
-68 EAGRGRRSRLTLLD
+68 EAGRGRRSRLILLD

-96 SQGQLAQA
+96 SQGQLTQA
-104 VRLAEDRLDL
+104 VRLAEGRLDL

-137 YYRPLPGLLPTAPL
+137 YYRPLPQLLPTDPL
-151 RRSEVHLSRQI
+151 RRSEIHLSRQI

-182 YWECLAPCHWRFY
+182 HWECLGPCHWRFY
-195 LRPVVRFHHGRELVV
+195 LRPAVRFHHGRELGV
-210 EDVMESLQALR
+210 EDVMESLHALR
-221 DRPLFAHLARLESR
+221 ERPLFAHLARLESP
-235 WPRTLDIHLDS
+235 WPRTLDMYLDS

-265 ELKGEANFALQPVGT
+265 ELKEEAGFALQPVGT
-280 GPYRVSAND
+280 GPYKVVAND
-289 PLHLCLE
+289 PLQLCLE

-319 AERLESHVRLGS
+319 AERLESHLQLGRDS
-331 DTPELGSMR
+331 PELGTMR

-355 DRSAP
+355 DRSPP

-375 PIALMA
+375 PIALMG

-394 LGLLPHWRESLP
+394 LGLLPHWRET
-406 LPEPGPVSLPARL
+406 LPAEEPRPARLPTRL
-419 VLACFNQHLEFNEC
+419 VLACFNQHLEFEEC
-433 ASAMSSLLAEQGI
+433 AGAMAGLLGSQGI
-446 QLEVRTLDYGRWV
+446 ELEVRTLDYGRWV
-459 SGEDEDVDLWFGTLN
+459 SGTDEDVDLWLGTLN

-483 YAWLQGTPLLRRV
+483 YAWLQGTPLLRKV
-496 WGGQQALWQGLTQW
+496 WGGQQRLWQGLTQW
-510 RAHGEEPG
+510 RASGAEPG

-523 AEVQRQ
+523 AEVQRRG
-529 SWFVPLFHH
+529 WFVPLFHH

-565 LKPEQVAQE
+565 LRPEQGMAAA
-574 PETGGGSHPQAGT
+574 ETGDGSHPDAGT
-587 LESDGLAR
+587 LES

>member
-1 MTFSQWISSFM
+1 M
-12 PTSRLYQQFQRLAQ
+12 PSSRLYQQFQRLAQ

-32 REISLA
+32 REASLA

-53 LLRRMEG
+53 LLRRMQD
-60 QGWLCWTA
+60 QGWLSWSA
-68 EAGRGRRSRLTLLD
+68 EAGRGRRSRLILLD

-104 VRLAEDRLDL
+104 VRLAEGRLDL

-137 YYRPLPGLLPTAPL
+137 YYRPLPRLLPTDPL
-151 RRSEVHLSRQI
+151 RRSEIHLSRQI

-182 YWECLAPCHWRFY
+182 HWECLDPCHWRFY
-195 LRPVVRFHHGRELVV
+195 LRPAVRFHHGRELAV
-210 EDVMESLQALR
+210 EDVMESLLALR

-235 WPRTLDIHLDS
+235 WPRTLDLHLDS
-246 PDPLLP
+246 PDPLLL

-265 ELKGEANFALQPVGT
+265 ELKGEAGFALQPVGT
-280 GPYRVSAND
+280 GPYRVTAND
-289 PLHLCLE
+289 PLQLCLE

-319 AERLESHVRLGS
+319 AERLESHLQLGRDS
-331 DTPELGSMR
+331 PELGTMR

-355 DRSAP
+355 DRSP
-360 LQDPA
+360 LLQSPA

-375 PIALMA
+375 PIALMG

-394 LGLLPHWRESLP
+394 LGLLPHWREA
-406 LPEPGPVSLPARL
+406 LPAEEPKPVLLPTRL

-433 ASAMSSLLAEQGI
+433 ANAMASLLAEQGI
-446 QLEVRTLDYGRWV
+446 RLEVRTLDYGRWV
-459 SGEDEDVDLWFGTLN
+459 SGADEDVDLWLGTLN

-510 RAHGEEPG
+510 RASGAEPG

-529 SWFVPLFHH
+529 GWFVPLFHH

-565 LKPEQVAQE
+565 LKPEQGMAA
-574 PETGGGSHPQAGT
+574 PESGGGSHPDAGT
-587 LESDGLAR
+587 LES

>member
-1 MTFSQWISSFM
+1 M
-12 PTSRLYQQFQRLAQ
+12 PTGRLYQQFQRLAQ

-53 LLRRMEG
+53 LLRRMQD
-60 QGWLCWTA
+60 QGWLNWTA

-82 NQESLTRRRLRDLL
+82 SQESLTRRRLRDLL
-96 SQGQLAQA
+96 SEGQLAQA

-114 LTPLLIE
+114 LTPLLLE

-137 YYRPLPGLLPTAPL
+137 YYRPLPQLLPTGPM

-182 YWECLAPCHWRFY
+182 HWEQVGPCRWRFY
-195 LRPVVRFHHGRELVV
+195 LRPAVRFHHGRELVV
-210 EDVMESLQALR
+210 EDVMESLLALR
-221 DRPLFAHLARLESR
+221 DRPLFAHLARLDSP
-235 WPRTLDIHLDS
+235 WPRTLDLYLDS

-252 HLLAEPV
+252 DLLAEPV

-265 ELKGEANFALQPVGT
+265 ELKREAGFALQPVGT
-280 GPYRVSAND
+280 GPYRVIAND
-289 PLHLCLE
+289 PLQLRLA

-319 AERLESHVRLGS
+319 AERLESHLQLGRDS
-331 DTPELGSMR
+331 PELGTMR

-355 DRSAP
+355 ERSRA

-365 LRQWLTRLLN
+365 LRYWVIQLLS
-375 PIALMA
+375 PVALMA

-394 LGLLPHWRESLP
+394 LGMLPHWREALPPPQPRPQSLP
-406 LPEPGPVSLPARL
+406 QRL
-419 VLACFNQHLEFNEC
+419 VLACFNQHIEFNEC
-433 ASAMSSLLAEQGI
+433 AGAMADLLGAQGI
-446 QLEVRTLDYGRWV
+446 ELEVRTLDYGRWV
-459 SGEDEDVDLWFGTLN
+459 SGEDDDVDLWLGTLN
-474 LEHEHAFAP
+474 LEHEGPFAP
-483 YAWLQGTPLLRRV
+483 YGWLQGTPLLRRV
-496 WGGQQALWQGLTQW
+496 WASQLPLWQGLTQW
-510 RAHGEEPG
+510 RASGAEPG
-518 PRALL
+518 PRALM
-523 AEVQRQ
+523 ARVQQ
-529 SWFVPLFHH
+529 QGWFVPLFHH
-538 WLELESRVGVH
+538 WLELESRTGVH

-565 LKPEQVAQE
+565 LRPELVGQAE
-574 PETGGGSHPQAGT
+574 GDGGE
-587 LESDGLAR
+587 LES

>member
-1 MTFSQWISSFM
+1 M
-12 PTSRLYQQFQRLAQ
+12 PTGRLYQQFQRLAQ

-38 EVADLLCCTPRNARL
+38 EVAELLCCTPRNARL
-53 LLRRMEG
+53 LLRRMQD
-60 QGWLCWTA
+60 QGWLNWTA

-82 NQESLTRRRLRDLL
+82 SQESLTRRRLRDLL

-114 LTPLLIE
+114 LTPLLLE

-137 YYRPLPGLLPTAPL
+137 YYRPLPQLLPTGPM

-182 YWECLAPCHWRFY
+182 HWECLGPCHWRFY
-195 LRPVVRFHHGRELVV
+195 LRPAVRFHHGRELVV
-210 EDVMESLQALR
+210 EDVMESLLALR
-221 DRPLFAHLARLESR
+221 DRPLFAHLARLESP
-235 WPRTLDIHLDS
+235 WPRTLDLYLDS

-252 HLLAEPV
+252 DLLAEPV

-265 ELKGEANFALQPVGT
+265 ELKGEAGFALQPVGT
-280 GPYRVSAND
+280 GPYRVIAND
-289 PLHLCLE
+289 PLQLRLA

-319 AERLESHVRLGS
+319 AERLESHLQLGRDS
-331 DTPELGSMR
+331 PELGTMR

-355 DRSAP
+355 ERSRA

-365 LRQWLTRLLN
+365 LRYWIIQLLS
-375 PIALMA
+375 PVALMA

-394 LGLLPHWRESLP
+394 LGMLPHWREALPPPQPRPQSLP
-406 LPEPGPVSLPARL
+406 QRL
-419 VLACFNQHLEFNEC
+419 VLACFNQHIEFNEC
-433 ASAMSSLLAEQGI
+433 AGAMADLLRAQGI
-446 QLEVRTLDYGRWV
+446 ELEVRTLDYGRWV
-459 SGEDEDVDLWFGTLN
+459 SGEDEDVDLWLGTLN
-474 LEHEHAFAP
+474 LEHEGPFAP
-483 YAWLQGTPLLRRV
+483 YGWLQGTPLLRRV
-496 WGGQQALWQGLTQW
+496 WASQLPLWQGLTQW
-510 RAHGEEPG
+510 RASGAEPG
-518 PRALL
+518 PRALM
-523 AEVQRQ
+523 ARVQQ
-529 SWFVPLFHH
+529 QGWFVPLFHH

-565 LKPEQVAQE
+565 LRPELVGQAQGY
-574 PETGGGSHPQAGT
+574 GGE
-587 LESDGLAR
+587 LES

>member
-1 MTFSQWISSFM
+1 
-12 PTSRLYQQFQRLAQ
+12 
-26 QLGCDE
+26 
-32 REISLA
+32 
-38 EVADLLCCTPRNARL
+38 
-53 LLRRMEG
+53 MEG

-137 YYRPLPGLLPTAPL
+137 YYRPLPSLLPTAPL
-151 RRSEVHLSRQI
+151 RRSEIHLSRQI

-182 YWECLAPCHWRFY
+182 HWEQVGPCHWRFY
-195 LRPVVRFHHGRELVV
+195 LRPAVRFHHGRELVV
-210 EDVMESLQALR
+210 EDVMESLLALR
-221 DRPLFAHLARLESR
+221 DRPLFAHLARLESP
-235 WPRTLDIHLDS
+235 WPRTLDLYLDS

-252 HLLAEPV
+252 DLLAEPV

-265 ELKGEANFALQPVGT
+265 ELKGEAGFALQPVGT
-280 GPYRVSAND
+280 GPYRVIAND
-289 PLHLCLE
+289 PLQLRLA

-319 AERLESHVRLGS
+319 AERLESHLQLGRDS
-331 DTPELGSMR
+331 PELGTMR

-355 DRSAP
+355 ERSRA

-365 LRQWLTRLLN
+365 LRYWIIQLLS
-375 PIALMA
+375 PVALMA
-381 RVAPE
+381 RVSPE

-394 LGLLPHWRESLP
+394 LGMLPHWREALPPPPPRPQSLP
-406 LPEPGPVSLPARL
+406 QRL
-419 VLACFNQHLEFNEC
+419 VLACFNQHIEFNEC
-433 ASAMSSLLAEQGI
+433 AGAMADLLGSQGI
-446 QLEVRTLDYGRWV
+446 ELEVRTLDYGRWV
-459 SGEDEDVDLWFGTLN
+459 SGEDEDVDLWLGTLN
-474 LEHEHAFAP
+474 LEHEGPFAP
-483 YAWLQGTPLLRRV
+483 YGWLQGTPLLRRV
-496 WGGQQALWQGLTQW
+496 WASQQALWQGLTQW

-538 WLELESRVGVH
+538 WLELESRTGVH

-565 LKPEQVAQE
+565 LRPELVGQAQGD
-574 PETGGGSHPQAGT
+574 GGE
-587 LESDGLAR
+587 LES

>member
-1 MTFSQWISSFM
+1 M
-12 PTSRLYQQFQRLAQ
+12 
-26 QLGCDE
+26 
-32 REISLA
+32 
-38 EVADLLCCTPRNARL
+38 
-53 LLRRMEG
+53 
-60 QGWLCWTA
+60 
-68 EAGRGRRSRLTLLD
+68 
-82 NQESLTRRRLRDLL
+82 
-96 SQGQLAQA
+96 
-104 VRLAEDRLDL
+104 RLAEDRLDL

-137 YYRPLPGLLPTAPL
+137 YYRPLPRLLPTDPL

-182 YWECLAPCHWRFY
+182 HWECLGPCHWRFY
-195 LRPVVRFHHGRELVV
+195 LRPAVRFHHGRMLAV
-210 EDVMESLQALR
+210 EDVMESLQDLR
-221 DRPLFAHLARLESR
+221 DRPLFAHLVRLESP
-235 WPRTLDIHLDS
+235 WPRTLDLHLDS

-265 ELKGEANFALQPVGT
+265 ELKGEPDFALQPVGT
-280 GPYRVSAND
+280 GPYRVTTND

-319 AERLESHVRLGS
+319 ADRLESHLRLGS
-331 DTPELGSMR
+331 DSPELGTMR

-355 DRSAP
+355 DRSAQ

-365 LRQWLTRLLN
+365 LRQWLSRLLN

-394 LGLLPHWRESLP
+394 LGLLPHWREALP
-406 LPEPGPVSLPARL
+406 APEPAPARLPTRL
-419 VLACFNQHLEFNEC
+419 VLACFNQHLEFEEC
-433 ASAMSSLLAEQGI
+433 AGAMSSLLAEQGI
-446 QLEVRTLDYGRWV
+446 TLEVRTLDYGHWV
-459 SGEDEDVDLWFGTLN
+459 SGADEDVDLWLGTLN
-474 LEHEHAFAP
+474 LEHEHAFAS

-496 WGGQQALWQGLTQW
+496 WGKRQALWQGLTQW
-510 RAHGEEPG
+510 RASGVEPG

-529 SWFVPLFHH
+529 GWFVPLFHH

-565 LKPEQVAQE
+565 LRPEQEMAAV
-574 PETGGGSHPQAGT
+574 ETGGGSHPLTGT
-587 LESDGLAR
+587 LES

>member
-1 MTFSQWISSFM
+1 M
-12 PTSRLYQQFQRLAQ
+12 PTGRLYQQFQRLAQ

-38 EVADLLCCTPRNARL
+38 EVAGLLCCTPRNARL
-53 LLRRMEG
+53 LLRRMQD
-60 QGWLCWTA
+60 QGWLNWTA

-82 NQESLTRRRLRDLL
+82 SQESLTRRRLRDLL
-96 SQGQLAQA
+96 SEGQLAQA

-114 LTPLLIE
+114 LTPLLLE

-137 YYRPLPGLLPTAPL
+137 YYRPLPQLLPTGPM

-182 YWECLAPCHWRFY
+182 HWEQVGPCHWRFY
-195 LRPVVRFHHGRELVV
+195 LRPAVRFHHGRELVV
-210 EDVMESLQALR
+210 EDVMESLLALR
-221 DRPLFAHLARLESR
+221 DRPLFAHLARLDSP
-235 WPRTLDIHLDS
+235 WPRTLDLYLDS

-252 HLLAEPV
+252 DLLAEPV

-265 ELKGEANFALQPVGT
+265 ELKGEAGFALQPVGT
-280 GPYRVSAND
+280 GPYRVIAND
-289 PLHLCLE
+289 PLQLRLA

-319 AERLESHVRLGS
+319 AERLESHLQLGRDS
-331 DTPELGSMR
+331 PELGTMR

-355 DRSAP
+355 ERSRA

-365 LRQWLTRLLN
+365 LRYWIIQLLS
-375 PIALMA
+375 PVALMA

-394 LGLLPHWRESLP
+394 LGMLPHWREALPPPQLLPQSLP
-406 LPEPGPVSLPARL
+406 QRL
-419 VLACFNQHLEFNEC
+419 VLACFNQHIEFNEC
-433 ASAMSSLLAEQGI
+433 AGAMADLLGSQGI
-446 QLEVRTLDYGRWV
+446 ELEVRTLDYGRWV
-459 SGEDEDVDLWFGTLN
+459 SGEDEDVDLWLGTLN
-474 LEHEHAFAP
+474 LEHEGPFAP
-483 YAWLQGTPLLRRV
+483 YGWLQGTPLLRRV
-496 WGGQQALWQGLTQW
+496 WGSQLPLWQGLTQW
-510 RAHGEEPG
+510 RASGAEPG
-518 PRALL
+518 PRALM
-523 AEVQRQ
+523 ARVQQ
-529 SWFVPLFHH
+529 QGWFVPLFHH
-538 WLELESRVGVH
+538 WLELESRTGVH

-565 LKPEQVAQE
+565 LRPELVGQAE
-574 PETGGGSHPQAGT
+574 DDGGE
-587 LESDGLAR
+587 LES

>member
-1 MTFSQWISSFM
+1 M
-12 PTSRLYQQFQRLAQ
+12 PTGRLYQQFQRLAQ

-38 EVADLLCCTPRNARL
+38 EVANLLCCTPRNARL
-53 LLRRMEG
+53 LLRRMQD
-60 QGWLCWTA
+60 QGWLNWTA

-82 NQESLTRRRLRDLL
+82 SQESLTRRRLRDLL
-96 SQGQLAQA
+96 SEGQLAQA

-114 LTPLLIE
+114 LTPLLLE

-137 YYRPLPGLLPTAPL
+137 YYRPLPQLLPTGPM

-182 YWECLAPCHWRFY
+182 HWEQVGPCHWRFY
-195 LRPVVRFHHGRELVV
+195 LRPAVRFHHGRELVV
-210 EDVMESLQALR
+210 EDVMESLLALR
-221 DRPLFAHLARLESR
+221 DRPLFAHLARLESP
-235 WPRTLDIHLDS
+235 WPRTLDLYLDS

-252 HLLAEPV
+252 DLLAEPV

-265 ELKGEANFALQPVGT
+265 ELKGEAGFALQPVGT
-280 GPYRVSAND
+280 GPYRVIAND
-289 PLHLCLE
+289 PLQLRLA

-319 AERLESHVRLGS
+319 AERLESHLQLGRDS
-331 DTPELGSMR
+331 PELGTMR

-355 DRSAP
+355 ERSRA

-365 LRQWLTRLLN
+365 LRYWIIQLLS
-375 PIALMA
+375 PVALMA

-394 LGLLPHWRESLP
+394 LGMLPHWREALPPLQPRPQSLP
-406 LPEPGPVSLPARL
+406 QRL
-419 VLACFNQHLEFNEC
+419 VLACFNQHIEFNEC
-433 ASAMSSLLAEQGI
+433 AGAMADLLGAQGI
-446 QLEVRTLDYGRWV
+446 ELEVRTLDYGRWV
-459 SGEDEDVDLWFGTLN
+459 SGKDEDVDLWLGTLN
-474 LEHEHAFAP
+474 LEHEGPFAP
-483 YAWLQGTPLLRRV
+483 YGWLQGTPLLRRV
-496 WGGQQALWQGLTQW
+496 WGSQLPLWQGLTQW
-510 RAHGEEPG
+510 RASGAEPG
-518 PRALL
+518 PRALM
-523 AEVQRQ
+523 ARVQQ
-529 SWFVPLFHH
+529 QGWFVPLFHH
-538 WLELESRVGVH
+538 WLELESRTGVH

-565 LKPEQVAQE
+565 LRPELVGQAQGD
-574 PETGGGSHPQAGT
+574 GGE
-587 LESDGLAR
+587 LES

>member
-1 MTFSQWISSFM
+1 M
-12 PTSRLYQQFQRLAQ
+12 PTGRLYQQFQRLAQ

-38 EVADLLCCTPRNARL
+38 EVAELLCCTPRNARL
-53 LLRRMEG
+53 LLRRMQD
-60 QGWLCWTA
+60 QGWLNWTA

-82 NQESLTRRRLRDLL
+82 SQESLTRRRLRDLL
-96 SQGQLAQA
+96 SEGQLAQA

-114 LTPLLIE
+114 LTPLLLE

-137 YYRPLPGLLPTAPL
+137 YYRPLPQLLPTGPM

-182 YWECLAPCHWRFY
+182 HWEQVGPCHWRFY
-195 LRPVVRFHHGRELVV
+195 LRPAVRFHHGRELVV
-210 EDVMESLQALR
+210 EDVMESLLALR
-221 DRPLFAHLARLESR
+221 DRPLFAHLARLDSP
-235 WPRTLDIHLDS
+235 WPRTLDLYLDS

-252 HLLAEPV
+252 DLLAEPV

-265 ELKGEANFALQPVGT
+265 ELKGEAGFALQPVGT
-280 GPYRVSAND
+280 GPYRVIAND
-289 PLHLCLE
+289 PLQLRLA

-319 AERLESHVRLGS
+319 AERLESHLQLGRDS
-331 DTPELGSMR
+331 PELGIMR

-355 DRSAP
+355 ERSRA

-365 LRQWLTRLLN
+365 LRYWIIQLLS
-375 PIALMA
+375 PVALMA

-394 LGLLPHWRESLP
+394 LGMLPHWREALPPPQPRPQSLP
-406 LPEPGPVSLPARL
+406 QRL
-419 VLACFNQHLEFNEC
+419 VLACFNQHIEFNEC
-433 ASAMSSLLAEQGI
+433 AGAMADLLWSQGI
-446 QLEVRTLDYGRWV
+446 ELEVRTLDYGRWV
-459 SGEDEDVDLWFGTLN
+459 SGEDEDVDLWLGTLN
-474 LEHEHAFAP
+474 LEHEGPFAP
-483 YAWLQGTPLLRRV
+483 YGWLQGTPLLRRV
-496 WGGQQALWQGLTQW
+496 WGSQLPLWQGLTQW
-510 RAHGEEPG
+510 RASGAEPG
-518 PRALL
+518 PRALM
-523 AEVQRQ
+523 ARVQQ
-529 SWFVPLFHH
+529 QGWFVPLFHH
-538 WLELESRVGVH
+538 WLELESRTGVH

-565 LKPEQVAQE
+565 LRPELVGQAE
-574 PETGGGSHPQAGT
+574 GDGGE
-587 LESDGLAR
+587 LES

>member
-1 MTFSQWISSFM
+1 M
-12 PTSRLYQQFQRLAQ
+12 PTGRLYQQFQRLAQ

-53 LLRRMEG
+53 LLRRMQD
-60 QGWLCWTA
+60 QGWLNWTA

-82 NQESLTRRRLRDLL
+82 SQESLTRRRLRDLL
-96 SQGQLAQA
+96 REGQLAQA

-114 LTPLLIE
+114 LTPLLLE

-137 YYRPLPGLLPTAPL
+137 YYRPLPQLLPTGPM

-182 YWECLAPCHWRFY
+182 HWEQVGLCHWRFY
-195 LRPVVRFHHGRELVV
+195 LRPAVRFHHGRELVV
-210 EDVMESLQALR
+210 EDVMESLLALR
-221 DRPLFAHLARLESR
+221 DRPLFAHLARLESP
-235 WPRTLDIHLDS
+235 WPRTLDLYLDS

-252 HLLAEPV
+252 DLLAEPV

-265 ELKGEANFALQPVGT
+265 ELKGETEFALQPVGT
-280 GPYRVSAND
+280 GPYRVIAND
-289 PLHLCLE
+289 PLQLRLA

-319 AERLESHVRLGS
+319 AERLESHLQLGRDS
-331 DTPELGSMR
+331 PELGTMR

-355 DRSAP
+355 DRSRA

-365 LRQWLTRLLN
+365 LRYWIIQLLS
-375 PIALMA
+375 PVALMA
-381 RVAPE
+381 RVSPE

-394 LGLLPHWRESLP
+394 LGMLPHWREALPPPQPRPQSLP
-406 LPEPGPVSLPARL
+406 QRL
-419 VLACFNQHLEFNEC
+419 VLACFNQHIEFNEC
-433 ASAMSSLLAEQGI
+433 AGAMAELLGSQGI
-446 QLEVRTLDYGRWV
+446 ELEVRTLDYGRWV
-459 SGEDEDVDLWFGTLN
+459 SGEDEDVDLWLGTLN
-474 LEHEHAFAP
+474 LEHEGPFAP
-483 YAWLQGTPLLRRV
+483 YGWLQGTPLLRRV
-496 WGGQQALWQGLTQW
+496 WASQLPLWQGLTQW
-510 RAHGEEPG
+510 RASGAEPG
-518 PRALL
+518 PRALM
-523 AEVQRQ
+523 ARVQQ
-529 SWFVPLFHH
+529 QGWFVPLFHH
-538 WLELESRVGVH
+538 WLELESRTGVH

-565 LKPEQVAQE
+565 LRPELVGQAQGD
-574 PETGGGSHPQAGT
+574 GGE
-587 LESDGLAR
+587 LES

>member
-1 MTFSQWISSFM
+1 M
-12 PTSRLYQQFQRLAQ
+12 PTGRLYQQFQRLAQ
-26 QLGCDE
+26 LLGSDE

-53 LLRRMEG
+53 LLRRMQD
-60 QGWLCWTA
+60 QGWLSWSA

-82 NQESLTRRRLRDLL
+82 SQESLTRRRLRDLL

-137 YYRPLPGLLPTAPL
+137 YYRPLPQLLPTGSM
-151 RRSEVHLSRQI
+151 RRSEIHLSRQI

-182 YWECLAPCHWRFY
+182 HWEQVGPCHWRFY
-195 LRPVVRFHHGRELVV
+195 LRPAVRFHHGRELVV
-210 EDVMESLQALR
+210 EDVMESLLALR
-221 DRPLFAHLARLESR
+221 DRPLFAHLARLESP
-235 WPRTLDIHLDS
+235 WPRTLDLYLDS

-252 HLLAEPV
+252 DLLAEPV

-265 ELKGEANFALQPVGT
+265 ELKREAGFALQPVGT
-280 GPYRVSAND
+280 GPYRVIAND
-289 PLHLCLE
+289 PLQLRLA

-319 AERLESHVRLGS
+319 AERLESHLQLGRDS
-331 DTPELGSMR
+331 PELGTMR

-355 DRSAP
+355 ERSRA

-365 LRQWLTRLLN
+365 LRYWIIQLLS
-375 PIALMA
+375 PVALMA

-394 LGLLPHWRESLP
+394 LGMLPHWREALPPPQPRPQSLP
-406 LPEPGPVSLPARL
+406 QRL
-419 VLACFNQHLEFNEC
+419 VLACFNQHIEFNEC
-433 ASAMSSLLAEQGI
+433 AGAMADLLGSQGI
-446 QLEVRTLDYGRWV
+446 ELEVRTLDYGRWV
-459 SGEDEDVDLWFGTLN
+459 SGEDEDVDLWLGTLN
-474 LEHEHAFAP
+474 LEHAGPFAP
-483 YAWLQGTPLLRRV
+483 YAWLQGTPLLRKV
-496 WGGQQALWQGLTQW
+496 WGSQYTLWQGLTQW
-510 RAHGEEPG
+510 RASGEEPG
-518 PRALL
+518 PRTLL
-523 AEVQRQ
+523 ATVQQ
-529 SWFVPLFHH
+529 QGWFVPLFHH

-565 LKPEQVAQE
+565 LRPELAVSTRDK
-574 PETGGGSHPQAGT
+574 TGE
-587 LESDGLAR
+587 LES

>member
-1 MTFSQWISSFM
+1 M
-12 PTSRLYQQFQRLAQ
+12 PTGRLYQQFQRLAQ

-38 EVADLLCCTPRNARL
+38 EVAELLCCTPRNARL
-53 LLRRMEG
+53 LLRRMQD
-60 QGWLCWTA
+60 QGWLNWTA

-82 NQESLTRRRLRDLL
+82 SQESLTRRRLRDLL
-96 SQGQLAQA
+96 SEGQLAQA

-114 LTPLLIE
+114 LTPLLLE

-137 YYRPLPGLLPTAPL
+137 YYRPLPQLLPTGPM

-182 YWECLAPCHWRFY
+182 HWEQVGPCHWRFY
-195 LRPVVRFHHGRELVV
+195 LRPAVRFHHGRELVV
-210 EDVMESLQALR
+210 EDVVESLLALR
-221 DRPLFAHLARLESR
+221 DRPLFAHLARLESP
-235 WPRTLDIHLDS
+235 WPRTLDLYLDS

-252 HLLAEPV
+252 DLLAEPV

-265 ELKGEANFALQPVGT
+265 ELKGEAGFALQPVGT
-280 GPYRVSAND
+280 GPYRVIAND
-289 PLHLCLE
+289 PLQLRLA

-319 AERLESHVRLGS
+319 AERLESHLQLGRDS
-331 DTPELGSMR
+331 PELGTMR

-355 DRSAP
+355 ERSRA

-365 LRQWLTRLLN
+365 LRYWIIQLLS
-375 PIALMA
+375 PVALMA

-394 LGLLPHWRESLP
+394 LGMLPHWREALPPPQPRPQSLP
-406 LPEPGPVSLPARL
+406 QRL
-419 VLACFNQHLEFNEC
+419 VLACFNQHIEFNEC
-433 ASAMSSLLAEQGI
+433 AGAMADLLGSQRIE
-446 QLEVRTLDYGRWV
+446 LEVRTLDYGRWV
-459 SGEDEDVDLWFGTLN
+459 SGEDEDVDLWLGTLN
-474 LEHEHAFAP
+474 LEHEGPFAP
-483 YAWLQGTPLLRRV
+483 YGWLQGTPLLRRV
-496 WGGQQALWQGLTQW
+496 WASQLPLWQGLTQW
-510 RAHGEEPG
+510 RASGAEPG
-518 PRALL
+518 PRALM
-523 AEVQRQ
+523 ARVQQ
-529 SWFVPLFHH
+529 QGWFVPLFHH
-538 WLELESRVGVH
+538 WLELESRTGVH

-565 LKPEQVAQE
+565 LRPELVGQAE
-574 PETGGGSHPQAGT
+574 GDGGE
-587 LESDGLAR
+587 LES

>member
-1 MTFSQWISSFM
+1 M
-12 PTSRLYQQFQRLAQ
+12 PTGRLYQQFQRLAQ

-38 EVADLLCCTPRNARL
+38 EVAEQLCCTPRNARL
-53 LLRRMEG
+53 LLRRMQD
-60 QGWLCWTA
+60 QGWLNWTA

-82 NQESLTRRRLRDLL
+82 SQESLTRRRLRDLL
-96 SQGQLAQA
+96 SEGQLAQA

-114 LTPLLIE
+114 LTPLLLE

-137 YYRPLPGLLPTAPL
+137 YYRPLPQLLPTGPM

-162 FNGLT
+162 FNGLS

-182 YWECLAPCHWRFY
+182 HWEQVGPCHWRFY
-195 LRPVVRFHHGRELVV
+195 LRPAVRFHHGRELVV
-210 EDVMESLQALR
+210 EDVMESLLALR
-221 DRPLFAHLARLESR
+221 DRPLFAHLARLESP
-235 WPRTLDIHLDS
+235 WPRTLDLYLDS

-252 HLLAEPV
+252 DLLAEPV

-265 ELKGEANFALQPVGT
+265 ELKGEAGFALQPVGT
-280 GPYRVSAND
+280 GPYRVIAND
-289 PLHLCLE
+289 PLQLRLA

-319 AERLESHVRLGS
+319 AERLESHLQLGRDS
-331 DTPELGSMR
+331 PELGTMR

-355 DRSAP
+355 ERSRA

-365 LRQWLTRLLN
+365 LRYWIIQLLS
-375 PIALMA
+375 PVALMA

-394 LGLLPHWRESLP
+394 LGMLPHWRETLPPPQPRPQSLP
-406 LPEPGPVSLPARL
+406 QRL
-419 VLACFNQHLEFNEC
+419 VLACFNQHIEFNEC
-433 ASAMSSLLAEQGI
+433 AGAMADLLGSQGI
-446 QLEVRTLDYGRWV
+446 ELEVRTLDYGRWV
-459 SGEDEDVDLWFGTLN
+459 SGEDEDVDLWLGTLN
-474 LEHEHAFAP
+474 LEHEGPFAP
-483 YAWLQGTPLLRRV
+483 YGWLQGTPLLRRV
-496 WGGQQALWQGLTQW
+496 WASQLPLWQGLTQW
-510 RAHGEEPG
+510 RASGAEPG
-518 PRALL
+518 PRALM
-523 AEVQRQ
+523 AWVQQ
-529 SWFVPLFHH
+529 QGWFVPLFHH
-538 WLELESRVGVH
+538 WLELESRTGVH

-565 LKPEQVAQE
+565 LRPELVGQAQGD
-574 PETGGGSHPQAGT
+574 GGE
-587 LESDGLAR
+587 LES

>member
-1 MTFSQWISSFM
+1 M

-26 QLGCDE
+26 QLGADE
-32 REISLA
+32 RELSLA

-53 LLRRMEG
+53 LLRRMQD
-60 QGWLCWTA
+60 QGWLSWSA

-82 NQESLTRRRLRDLL
+82 NQENLTRRRLRELL
-96 SQGQLAQA
+96 QQGLLAQA
-104 VRLAEDRLDL
+104 VRVAEDRLDL

-126 TREGR
+126 TRAGR

-137 YYRPLPGLLPTAPL
+137 YYRPLPRLLPTDPL

-182 YWECLAPCHWRFY
+182 HWERLGPCHWRFY
-195 LRPVVRFHHGRELVV
+195 LRPAVRFHHGRELAV
-210 EDVMESLQALR
+210 EDVVESLLALR
-221 DRPLFAHLARLESR
+221 ERPLFAHLSRLESP
-235 WPRTLDIHLDS
+235 WPRTLDLHLSS
-246 PDPLLP
+246 PDPWLP
-252 HLLAEPV
+252 QLLAEPV
-259 AAILPR
+259 AAVLPR
-265 ELKGEANFALQPVGT
+265 ELKGEAGFALQPVGT
-280 GPYRVSAND
+280 GPYRVTAND
-289 PLHLCLE
+289 PLHLCLS

-319 AERLESHVRLGS
+319 AERLESHLQLGS
-331 DTPELGSMR
+331 DSPELGTMR
-340 GESELESGCYFLLQD
+340 AESELESGCYFLLQD
-355 DRSAP
+355 DRSAA

-365 LRQWLTRLLN
+365 LRQWLTTLLN

-394 LGLLPHWRESLP
+394 LGLLPHWRET
-406 LPEPGPVSLPARL
+406 LPAPQPAPSRLPRRL
-419 VLACFNQHLEFNEC
+419 VLACFNQHLEFDEC
-433 ASAMSSLLAEQGI
+433 GKAMADLLGSQGI
-446 QLEVRTLDYGRWV
+446 ELEVRSLDYGRWV
-459 SGEDEDVDLWFGTLN
+459 SGADEDVDLWLGTLN

-483 YAWLQGTPLLRRV
+483 YAWLLGTPLLQRV
-496 WGGQQALWQGLTQW
+496 WGSQGALWQGLTQW
-510 RAHGEEPG
+510 RASGAEPG

-523 AEVQRQ
+523 ARVQRQ
-529 SWFVPLFHH
+529 CWFVPLFHH

-565 LKPEQVAQE
+565 LKPEQGAQA
-574 PETGGGSHPQAGT
+574 PESGGRSHPDTGT
-587 LESDGLAR
+587 LES

>member
-1 MTFSQWISSFM
+1 M
-12 PTSRLYQQFQRLAQ
+12 PSSRLYQQFQRLAQ

-32 REISLA
+32 REASLA

-53 LLRRMEG
+53 LLRRMQD
-60 QGWLCWTA
+60 QGWLSWSA
-68 EAGRGRRSRLTLLD
+68 EAGRGRRSRLILLD

-104 VRLAEDRLDL
+104 VRLAEGRLDL

-137 YYRPLPGLLPTAPL
+137 YYRPLPRLLPTDPL
-151 RRSEVHLSRQI
+151 RRSEIHLSRQI

-182 YWECLAPCHWRFY
+182 HWECLDPCHWRFY
-195 LRPVVRFHHGRELVV
+195 LRPAVRFHHGRELAV
-210 EDVMESLQALR
+210 EDVMESLLALR

-235 WPRTLDIHLDS
+235 WPRTLDLHLDS
-246 PDPLLP
+246 PDPLLL

-265 ELKGEANFALQPVGT
+265 ELKGEAGFALQPVGT
-280 GPYRVSAND
+280 GPYRVTAND
-289 PLHLCLE
+289 PLQLCLE

-319 AERLESHVRLGS
+319 AERLESHLQLGRDS
-331 DTPELGSMR
+331 PELGTMR

-355 DRSAP
+355 DRSP
-360 LQDPA
+360 LLQDPA

-375 PIALMA
+375 PIALMG

-394 LGLLPHWRESLP
+394 LGLLPHWREA
-406 LPEPGPVSLPARL
+406 LPAEEPKPALLPTRL

-433 ASAMSSLLAEQGI
+433 ANAMASLLAEQGI
-446 QLEVRTLDYGRWV
+446 RLEVRTLDYGRWV
-459 SGEDEDVDLWFGTLN
+459 SGADEDVDL
-474 LEHEHAFAP
+474 
-483 YAWLQGTPLLRRV
+483 
-496 WGGQQALWQGLTQW
+496 
-510 RAHGEEPG
+510 
-518 PRALL
+518 
-523 AEVQRQ
+523 
-529 SWFVPLFHH
+529 
-538 WLELESRVGVH
+538 
-549 GVRMTALG
+549 
-557 WFDFRSAW
+557 
-565 LKPEQVAQE
+565 
-574 PETGGGSHPQAGT
+574 
-587 LESDGLAR
+587 